1 MVEFLIILSSIFL
14 GFQLKSIIDN
24 ISNIRKEKKRVKL
37 KNDVFKEIL
46 LNLKSSTFKS
56 RLNNTVY
63 ISTTLKSEGDVDL
76 VYLIDKI
83 NVHIFKDDNCIYT
96 SDDVDKEVID
106 SIIEFILNKFEK
118 EINDVVQVF
127 GITFNRIEFENH
139 FGIKIEDLKKGIKME
154 DLSLIDQS
162 DIDQIYHETEMK
174 FDIDEILDRINVVG
188 IKNLTQ
194 AELNFLKEYSSG
206 KKD

>member
-46 LNLKSSTFKS
+46 LNLKNSTFKS

-63 ISTTLKSEGDVDL
+63 ISTNLKSEGDIDL
-76 VYLIDKI
+76 IYLIDKI

-96 SDDVDKEVID
+96 SDDVDREIID

-118 EINDVVQVF
+118 EINDVVNVF

-139 FGIKIEDLKKGIKME
+139 FGIKMEDLKRGIKTD
-154 DLSLIDQS
+154 DLNLIDQS
-162 DIDQIYHETEMK
+162 DIDQIYHENEMK

-194 AELNFLKEYSSG
+194 AELKFLKEYSSG

>member
-1 MVEFLIILSSIFL
+1 MVDFLIILSSIFL

-46 LNLKSSTFKS
+46 LNLKNSTFKS

-63 ISTTLKSEGDVDL
+63 ISTNLKSEGDIDL
-76 VYLIDKI
+76 IYLIDKI

-96 SDDVDKEVID
+96 SDDVDREIID

-118 EINDVVQVF
+118 EINDVVNVF

-139 FGIKIEDLKKGIKME
+139 FGIKMEDLKRGIKTD
-154 DLSLIDQS
+154 DLNLIDQS
-162 DIDQIYHETEMK
+162 DIDQIYHENEMK

-194 AELNFLKEYSSG
+194 AELKFLKEYSSG

>member
-1 MVEFLIILSSIFL
+1 MVNFLIILSCIFL

-37 KNDVFKEIL
+37 KNDIFKEIL
-46 LNLKSSTFKS
+46 LNLKNSTFKS

-63 ISTTLKSEGDVDL
+63 ISTNLKSEGDVDL
-76 VYLIDKI
+76 MYLIDKI

-96 SDDVDKEVID
+96 SDDVDREIID
-106 SIIEFILNKFEK
+106 SIIEFISNKFEK
-118 EINDVVQVF
+118 EINDIVSVF

-139 FGIKIEDLKKGIKME
+139 FGIKIEELKNRSEIKTE
-154 DLSLIDQS
+154 S
-162 DIDQIYHETEMK
+162 DIDQIYHENEMK

-194 AELNFLKEYSSG
+194 AELKFLKEYSG

>member
-1 MVEFLIILSSIFL
+1 MVNFLIILSCIFL
-14 GFQLKSIIDN
+14 GFQLKSIIDTL
-24 ISNIRKEKKRVKL
+24 SYREREKKRVKL
-37 KNDVFKEIL
+37 KNDIFKEIL
-46 LNLKSSTFKS
+46 LNLKNSTFKS

-63 ISTTLKSEGDVDL
+63 ISTNLKSEGDVDL

-83 NVHIFKDDNCIYT
+83 NVYIFKDDNCIYT
-96 SDDVDKEVID
+96 SDDIDKEIID
-106 SIIEFILNKFEK
+106 SIIEFISNKFEK
-118 EINDVVQVF
+118 EINDIVSVF

-139 FGIKIEDLKKGIKME
+139 FGIKIEELKKRSEIKTE
-154 DLSLIDQS
+154 S
-162 DIDQIYHETEMK
+162 DIDQIYHENEMK

-194 AELNFLKEYSSG
+194 SELKFLKEYSSG

>member
-1 MVEFLIILSSIFL
+1 MVDFLIILSSIFL

-46 LNLKSSTFKS
+46 LNLKNSTFKS

-96 SDDVDKEVID
+96 SDDIDKEIID

-162 DIDQIYHETEMK
+162 DIDQIYHENEMK

>member
-1 MVEFLIILSSIFL
+1 MVNFLIILSSIFL
-14 GFQLKSIIDN
+14 GFQLKSIIDTL
-24 ISNIRKEKKRVKL
+24 SYREREKKRVKL
-37 KNDVFKEIL
+37 KNDIFKEIL
-46 LNLKSSTFKS
+46 LNLKNSTFKS

-63 ISTTLKSEGDVDL
+63 ISTNLKSEGDVDL

-96 SDDVDKEVID
+96 SDDVDKEIID
-106 SIIEFILNKFEK
+106 SIIEFISNKFEK
-118 EINDVVQVF
+118 EINDIVSVF

-139 FGIKIEDLKKGIKME
+139 FGIKIEELKKRSEIKTE
-154 DLSLIDQS
+154 S
-162 DIDQIYHETEMK
+162 DIYQIYHENEMK

-194 AELNFLKEYSSG
+194 SELKFLKEYSSG